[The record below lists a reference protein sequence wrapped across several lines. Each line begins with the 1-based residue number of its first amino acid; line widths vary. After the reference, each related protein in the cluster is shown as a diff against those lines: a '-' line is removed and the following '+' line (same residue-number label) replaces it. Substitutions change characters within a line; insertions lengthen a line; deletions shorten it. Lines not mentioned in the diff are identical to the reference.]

1 MSESNANETN
11 EQNGHEFATQW
22 RTRCLEPLMRSVN
35 WFIEH
40 LEHLKEKG
48 IARETEEE
56 IFYQGHLACYGLRKI
71 PLLEKMNNP
80 LSCYRGLPRVR
91 IYPLNGSKLSAVYDN
106 PPDFCIH
113 GVINSTH
120 LPAGDILQSLQLLL
134 IDDRAAFHLIDTLQD
149 ALVQLYGL
157 GPSPI
162 TPALIKWWGDMG
174 ATYDPEMRTV
184 EFAGTHG
191 FRFQV
196 KQTWPGE
203 YVCAFKQRGRNW
215 RTFPVEAFD
224 YAYGTEMGSQDNW
237 DVMNNI
243 HRLSRIP
250 GDWMSKADPT
260 MAEFYREYI
269 PLVGLIAARFA
280 PLRRALAEVLADRT
294 EEE

>member
-191 FRFQV
+191 FRFRVQ
-196 KQTWPGE
+196 QTWPNE
-203 YVCAFKQRGRNW
+203 YVYGFKQRRAKNW

-224 YAYGTEMGSQDNW
+224 ESMASHPHWYVTSMIAQ
-237 DVMNNI
+237 
-243 HRLSRIP
+243 LSRLP
-250 GDWMSKADPT
+250 GEWMADPEL
-260 MAEFYREYI
+260 AAHNRKYV
-269 PLVGLIAARFA
+269 PLVDIIAARFA